1 MEHIH
6 VEERMAV
13 ALVTY
18 AADQKYT
25 GLHVALELQRGNVI
39 WHVNSPMFGT
49 RNLVIVLPKER
60 FIDVPIWYEYTG
72 TSCA

>member
-1 MEHIH
+1 MKEPYYVYSTTILRTVAMEHIH

-25 GLHVALELQRGNVI
+25 GL
-39 WHVNSPMFGT
+39 
-49 RNLVIVLPKER
+49 
-60 FIDVPIWYEYTG
+60 
-72 TSCA
+72 